1 MRATGLETGFSPI
14 PLRSLGPGTG
24 LTAPRPPSA
33 PVTIVFHLTTLGSGT
48 HRLGSSVTAMRTPRL
63 LTVLPTIALSALLL
77 SGCAA
82 ASTSESA
89 SDSGGLPGFNEGVG
103 APIVDEA
110 TGGGDLESQPGDGER
125 AVITTGYLYLTVEAP
140 LDAAAEAVSIV
151 EAAGGRIDGRQE
163 YAPRDT
169 SVLSDAGGAELVL
182 RIPAERLSA
191 TLEKLKA
198 LGEVEELQLSSSDVT
213 REVQDIDARVTALR
227 SSITRLLA
235 LQDAAATVDDLIS
248 LETAISDRQAQLE
261 SFEAQQRYYAEQV
274 GLSTV
279 TLVLGS
285 PEVAPVDEPDT
296 FLSGLLTGWQALVAF
311 GSGLLV
317 VVGVLLP
324 WLLVLALIGG
334 AVLVIVRAVV
344 RRRAASASDA
354 VDVSAAPDHS

>member
-1 MRATGLETGFSPI
+1 
-14 PLRSLGPGTG
+14 
-24 LTAPRPPSA
+24 
-33 PVTIVFHLTTLGSGT
+33 
-48 HRLGSSVTAMRTPRL
+48 MRTPRL
-63 LTVLPTIALSALLL
+63 LTALPALALSALLL

-82 ASTSESA
+82 ASTAESG
-89 SDSGGLPGFNEGVG
+89 SDSGGAPGFEEGVG

-110 TGGGDLESQPGDGER
+110 SGDGDLESQPGDDDR

-140 LDAAAEAVSIV
+140 LDAAADAVSIV
-151 EAAGGRIDGRQE
+151 EAAGGRVDGRQE
-163 YAPRDT
+163 YAPRES
-169 SVLSDAGGAELVL
+169 SVMSDAGGAELVL
-182 RIPAERLSA
+182 RVPADRLTA

-235 LQDAAATVDDLIS
+235 LQDAAATVEDLIA

-261 SFEAQQRYYAEQV
+261 SYEAQQRYYAEQV

-296 FLSGLLTGWQALVAF
+296 FLSGLVTGWEALVAF

-324 WLLVLALIGG
+324 WVLALGLIGL
-334 AVLVIVRAVV
+334 AVLLIVRAAV
-344 RRRAASASDA
+344 RRRAAPSASAASVVDDA
-354 VDVSAAPDHS
+354 D